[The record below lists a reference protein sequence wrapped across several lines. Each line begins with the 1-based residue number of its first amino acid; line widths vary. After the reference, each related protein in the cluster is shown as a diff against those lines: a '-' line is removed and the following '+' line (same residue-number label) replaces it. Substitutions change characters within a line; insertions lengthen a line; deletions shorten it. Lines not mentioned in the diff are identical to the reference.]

1 MVISAQQMLKMA
13 ITGLR
18 AMILSGTP
26 AGFTKG
32 EVIDASISRPKIVL
46 GCLGSLLRHVQVLR
60 IQPSTVVLFVSHHVS
75 RVPQSILLLEIF
87 ASPFLSAFSTDSED
101 ISQIDFNIALSLQIP
116 NILRTVTH
124 ISQYFDYLNSYILPC
139 LL

>member
-60 IQPSTVVLFVSHHVS
+60 I
-75 RVPQSILLLEIF
+75 
-87 ASPFLSAFSTDSED
+87 
-101 ISQIDFNIALSLQIP
+101 
-116 NILRTVTH
+116 
-124 ISQYFDYLNSYILPC
+124 
-139 LL
+139 